1 VSEQPSPDST
11 EGSEGFQGTGPSQD
25 QHADLPADAAS
36 SGRQPAGGEPTPG
49 SDNDGA
55 EAGYTP
61 PSGTDGA

>member
-1 VSEQPSPDST
+1 VSEPTGDDSAD
-11 EGSEGFQGTGPSQD
+11 Q

-36 SGRQPAGGEPTPG
+36 SGAQPQGGAPTPG

-61 PSGTDGA
+61 PSDTQGS

>member
-1 VSEQPSPDST
+1 MSEQPSTS
-11 EGSEGFQGTGPSQD
+11 GTSDTDGTDGTDEQ

-36 SGRQPAGGEPTPG
+36 SGDLPAGGEPTPG

-61 PSGTDGA
+61 PSGTDQS